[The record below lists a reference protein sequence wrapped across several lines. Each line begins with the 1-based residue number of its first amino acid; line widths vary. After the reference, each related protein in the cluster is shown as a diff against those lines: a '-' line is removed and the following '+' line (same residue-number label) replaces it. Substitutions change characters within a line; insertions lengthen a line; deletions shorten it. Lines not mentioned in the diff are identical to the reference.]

1 MLSRVALLAAGFL
14 LAGTAAAD
22 EKTAFPPALICPY
35 LTSMTRGLAAHGD
48 FNAPPAI
55 NALFVNVID
64 GKLLQV
70 RQQLDSMNPADA
82 ARWRQSALVIATYA
96 RKPAMVAG
104 LLDDGA
110 LVDGQGT
117 LPGLDCKFRDQL
129 IAEIKKDPKWATVDP
144 APRTGRLLDTVLL
157 FDGQPDGPVATIAAQ
172 CGDLATLD
180 VALNHHANLKA
191 RIPHSKD
198 VVVMA
203 VLSDNPVIVKR
214 LLDRGADPSSAAT
227 GSTDGL
233 ITAIIEGN
241 AAMVTLLLD
250 HGADPCAEDRSR
262 QRSHDVYQARHRGE
276 HHPLISAADIARR
289 RNLPGDIVARLTCP
303 GFDTASPAGH

>member
-1 MLSRVALLAAGFL
+1 MLSRVALLAAGLL
-14 LAGTAAAD
+14 LACTAVAD
-22 EKTAFPPALICPY
+22 EKPAFPPALICPY
-35 LTSMTRGLAAHGD
+35 QTSMTRGLAAHGD
-48 FNAPPAI
+48 FDAPPAI
-55 NALFVNVID
+55 NALIVNVID

-70 RQQLDSMNPADA
+70 RQRLDSMSPADA
-82 ARWRQSALVIATYA
+82 ARWRQSALIIAAYA

-110 LVDGQGT
+110 MVDGQGT

-129 IAEIKKDPKWATVDP
+129 IAEVKKDPQWATVDP
-144 APRTGRLLDTVLL
+144 APRTGRLLDAMFL
-157 FDGQPDGPVATIAAQ
+157 FDGRPDGPVATIAAE

-180 VALNHHANLKA
+180 VALKHHANLKA
-191 RIPHSKD
+191 RIPHSND

-214 LLDRGADPSSAAT
+214 LLDRGADPSSAAA

-233 ITAIIEGN
+233 ITAIIHGN

-250 HGADPCAEDRSR
+250 HGADPCAEDRGRLGSHDAYR
-262 QRSHDVYQARHRGE
+262 ASHIGRSHPWV
-276 HHPLISAADIARR
+276 SAAEIARR
-289 RNLPGDIVARLTCP
+289 KNLPDKLVRRLTCS
-303 GFDTASPAGH
+303 GFDTAGTPGH